1 MGNLQGK
8 VALVTGASRGIGRG
22 IALRLAADGATVAV
36 HYGSNQER
44 AEEVVRLIRSGG
56 GSAFAI
62 GADLV
67 HEGGI
72 KALFEELDGRLDG
85 PAAGTRLDILV
96 NNAGIGQQIGIEETT
111 EASLDE
117 VLNINVKAPILVI
130 REALKRMN
138 DGGSIINL
146 SSAVTRIPLPNLLG
160 YSVSKGA
167 INTLTLNLAQE
178 LGGRG
183 IRVNA
188 IQPGIIDTDMNA
200 GTLQDPGGRAFAA
213 GLSVFGRWG
222 QPEDVADIAAFLAS
236 SDSRWVT
243 GQLID
248 ASGGSRL

>member
-1 MGNLQGK
+1 MARLNGK

-36 HYGSNQER
+36 HYGSRQEL
-44 AEEVVRLIRSGG
+44 AEEVVREIRSGG

-67 HEGGI
+67 RAGGI
-72 KALFEELDGRLDG
+72 EALFEALDGRLDG
-85 PAAGTRLDILV
+85 PASGTQLDILV
-96 NNAGIGQQIGIEETT
+96 NNAGIGQQLGIEETT
-111 EASLDE
+111 AASLDE
-117 VLNINVKAPILVI
+117 VLEINVKAPILVI

-178 LGGRG
+178 LGSRG

-200 GTLQDPGGRAFAA
+200 GTLQDPQGQAFAA